1 MTENQH
7 RHWQSML
14 GAYALDQLSP
24 QERAD
29 VDAHLATC
37 SQCSAALQEVMPM
50 ARLLPMANPRRVV
63 NKPRVRPEVAESLF
77 AKIGAEKRQQ
87 RRVRYATSSITA
99 VAAAVLVAVL
109 VVPTVSPSQP
119 GEGVTFVAT
128 PASVKA
134 EGRIVDEQWGS
145 EIRLTVAGLSG
156 RQTVWFEQPDG
167 TRASAGS
174 FEGGNGEEVK
184 LVLSTAFK
192 SKDAVALCVSPPNAP
207 PVLRAPLSA

>member
-1 MTENQH
+1 MTEDQH

-14 GAYALDQLSP
+14 GAYALDQLST

-37 SQCSAALQEVMPM
+37 SACSAALQEVLPM

-63 NKPRVRPEVAESLF
+63 NKPKVRPEVAESLF
-77 AKIGAEKRQQ
+77 ARIGSERRRQRQ
-87 RRVRYATSSITA
+87 LRYATSGLVA
-99 VAAAVLVAVL
+99 VAASVL
-109 VVPTVSPSQP
+109 VVVLALPMVNPAEP
-119 GEGVTFVAT
+119 GRGVTFVAA

-134 EGRIVDEQWGS
+134 EGRIVDESWGS
-145 EIRLTVAGLSG
+145 EIRLTVSGLSG

-167 TRASAGS
+167 SRASAGS
-174 FEGGNGEEVK
+174 FEGGDGKEVE

-192 SKDAVALCVSPPNAP
+192 SKDAVALCVSPPNEP

>member
-1 MTENQH
+1 
-7 RHWQSML
+7 ML

-37 SQCSAALQEVMPM
+37 SQCPVALQEVMPM

-63 NKPRVRPEVAESLF
+63 NKPKVRPEVAEALF

-109 VVPTVSPSQP
+109 VVPSVTPKQP
-119 GEGVTFVAT
+119 GDAVSFVAA

-134 EGRIVDEQWGS
+134 EGRIVDESWGS
-145 EIRLTVAGLSG
+145 EIRLKVVGLSG

-174 FEGGNGEEVK
+174 FEGGNGEEVE